1 MTNCKQC
8 HKKLMPLIAVG
19 IRNINVGFYC
29 KRCKR
34 IIPGKDIK
42 VQGDEL

>member
-1 MTNCKQC
+1 
-8 HKKLMPLIAVG
+8 MPLIAVG
-19 IRNINVGFYC
+19 IRNVSVGFYC

-34 IIPGKDIK
+34 IIPGKDVK

>member
-1 MTNCKQC
+1 
-8 HKKLMPLIAVG
+8 MPLIAVG
-19 IRNINVGFYC
+19 IRNIDVGHYC

-34 IIPGKDIK
+34 IIPGKDVS

>member
-8 HKKLMPLIAVG
+8 HKKLMPLVAVG
-19 IRNINVGFYC
+19 IRNVNVGLYC
-29 KRCKR
+29 KKCKR
-34 IIPGKDIK
+34 IIPGKDVK